1 MLTSTVSNHQ
11 VAVLGGGISGLVS
24 AYRLLQQGAGV
35 TLFEASDAL
44 GGLGGTFEYR
54 GAVMEQFY
62 HVMLNSDGPLLSLLK
77 ESLVSKLAP
86 AIGGEALLG

>member
-1 MLTSTVSNHQ
+1 MPTPNLFNYQ

-24 AYRLLQQGAGV
+24 AYRLLQQGVGV

-44 GGLGGTFEYR
+44 VGLGGTFGYR

-62 HVMLNSDGPLLSLLK
+62 HVMLNSDAPLLSLL
-77 ESLVSKLAP
+77 EELVLAGT
-86 AIGGEALLG
+86 IRWQETGMGF